1 MEKRAAS
8 RFSDFRGGAA
18 SLPTTTQQPA
28 WTTSTSS
35 SSRGSMTSSVPGRAA
50 RTSGR
55 AALRPETW
63 ETHNNQSAVDATT
76 PLCWMV
82 LSAGGGGRG
91 APATAPGHPG
101 AVGTRGGDVGE
112 ARSTE
117 AARAGEKCGEKG
129 LISIFGFSRWGS
141 IAANNNT
148 TTSLDDLDIELVP
161 GFCDIVGPRAS
172 GGDVWARGV
181 AAGNTGNTQQS
192 IGGRRN
198 NPPLPDDPR

>member
-1 MEKRAAS
+1 MIL
-8 RFSDFRGGAA
+8 G
-18 SLPTTTQQPA
+18 
-28 WTTSTSS
+28 
-35 SSRGSMTSSVPGRAA
+35 
-50 RTSGR
+50 
-55 AALRPETW
+55 
-63 ETHNNQSAVDATT
+63 
-76 PLCWMV
+76 
-82 LSAGGGGRG
+82 AGGGGRG

-112 ARSTE
+112 ARITE

-172 GGDVWARGV
+172 VGDVWARGI
-181 AAGNTGNTQQS
+181 AAGCTGNTQQS